1 MRILM
6 ITDVYFP
13 RINGVSTSIQIFMR
27 ELTRLGHQV
36 TLIAPDYEQIDTE
49 ENIIRIPSTRIL
61 FDPEDRLLKR
71 RKVLAMRL
79 RLKQQNFDIIHI
91 QTPFIA
97 HYLGVALA
105 REFDIPCI
113 ESYHTYFEEYL
124 FHYVPFV
131 PKRWMRALARY
142 FTTKQCN
149 AVNAVVVPST
159 AMQDVLTSYGV
170 TTLMHIIPTGMELDR
185 FKGGD
190 GAHFRTSYDIEPDR
204 PVMTFIGRVAFE
216 KNIEFLLGVV
226 AHLRVRIPNVLL
238 VIAGEGPALSS
249 LKNRVQQLNLGTNVL
264 FVGYLNR
271 EKELLD
277 CYRAGDIFV
286 FASRTETQGLVLLEA
301 MALGVPVVSTAMMGT
316 CDILR
321 ANRGALVAEENTEQ
335 FADSAER
342 ILTNPL
348 LHERL
353 RREALSYVQEWSAPA
368 MTLQLVDF
376 YQALCQSGQTE
387 VVLSNTTATHYN
399 SG

>member
-13 RINGVSTSIQIFMR
+13 RVNGVSTSIQIFMR
-27 ELTRLGHQV
+27 ELERLGHHV
-36 TLIAPDYEQIDTE
+36 TLIAPDYGQTATQ
-49 ENIIRIPSTRIL
+49 ENIIRIPSGGIL

-71 RKVLAMRL
+71 RKVLAMRHQ
-79 RLKQQNFDIIHI
+79 LKQQNFDVVHI
-91 QTPFIA
+91 QTPFVA

-105 REFDIPCI
+105 REFGIPCI

-124 FHYVPFV
+124 FHYVPFI
-131 PKRWMRALARY
+131 PKPWMRALARY
-142 FTTKQCN
+142 FTRKQCN

-170 TTLMHIIPTGMELDR
+170 NALMHIIPTGMELDR

-190 GAHFRTSYDIEPDR
+190 GAHFRTTYDIEPDR

-216 KNIEFLLGVV
+216 KNIEFLLDVTV
-226 AHLRVRIPNVLL
+226 NLRIRIPNVLL
-238 VIAGEGPALSS
+238 VIAGEGPALRS
-249 LKNRVQQLNLGTNVL
+249 LQHRVHQLKLDDNVL

-321 ANRGALVAEENTEQ
+321 ANRGALVAEENIEQ
-335 FADSAER
+335 FADAAAR

-353 RREALSYVQEWSAPA
+353 HREALNYVQEWSAPIMA
-368 MTLQLVDF
+368 AQLVEF
-376 YQALCQSGQTE
+376 YQTLTE
-387 VVLSNTTATHYN
+387 SAPTSAPVTKSVTA
-399 SG
+399 

>member
-27 ELTRLGHQV
+27 ELEKLGHQV
-36 TLIAPDYEQIDTE
+36 TLIAPDYGQAETQD
-49 ENIIRIPSTRIL
+49 NIIRIPSGRIL

-71 RKVLAMRL
+71 RKVLALRH
-79 RLKQQNFDIIHI
+79 RLKQQNFDVIHI
-91 QTPFIA
+91 QTPFMA

-105 REFDIPCI
+105 REFGIPCL

-131 PKRWMRALARY
+131 PKSWMRLFARY
-142 FTTKQCN
+142 FTRKQCN

-159 AMQDVLTSYGV
+159 AMQDVLASYGV
-170 TTLMHIIPTGMELDR
+170 TTLMQIIPTGMELDR

-190 GAHFRTSYDIEPDR
+190 GAHFRTTYNIEPDR

-216 KNIEFLLGVV
+216 KNIEFLLEVTV
-226 AHLRVRIPNVLL
+226 HLRIRISNVLL
-238 VIAGEGPALSS
+238 VIAGEGPALRS
-249 LKNRVQQLNLGTNVL
+249 LQHRVQQLKLDGNVL
-264 FVGYLNR
+264 FVGYLDR
-271 EKELLD
+271 EKALLD

-321 ANRGALVAEENTEQ
+321 ANRGALVADENVEQ
-335 FADSAER
+335 FAEAAAR
-342 ILTNPL
+342 ILINPL

-353 RREALSYVQEWSAPA
+353 HREALNYVQEWSAPVMA
-368 MTLQLVDF
+368 AQLVDF
-376 YQALCQSGQTE
+376 YQALTE
-387 VVLSNTTATHYN
+387 SAPTSAPVTKSVTA
-399 SG
+399 